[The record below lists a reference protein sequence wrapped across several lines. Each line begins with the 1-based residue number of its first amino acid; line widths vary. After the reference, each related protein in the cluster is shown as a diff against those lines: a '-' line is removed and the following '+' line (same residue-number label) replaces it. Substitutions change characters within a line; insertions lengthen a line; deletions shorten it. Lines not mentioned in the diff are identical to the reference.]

1 MHDPT
6 ENIRRAEQQ
15 IINAVAAQETPES
28 LRAKLVARYG
38 EHDVFNTTELGLNF
52 EVVGFAAPYVVVKK
66 LSTGKR
72 GSLKFAHSPRFYF
85 DFQEYS
91 K

>member
-28 LRAKLVARYG
+28 LQEALVARFG
-38 EHDVFNTTELGLNF
+38 EHDVFSTKQLQENF
-52 EVVGFAAPYVVVKK
+52 EVLGFAAPYVVVKR
-66 LSTGKR
+66 LSDNKK
-72 GSLKFAHSPRFYF
+72 GSLTFAHSPRFYF